1 MKLYEVMNFI
11 KIYNKLANAKL
22 PLQTLFN
29 LSSIRKFYDGDINF
43 YQEQVSK
50 IVNKYAA
57 RDSKGEI
64 IYTDNNQNIQI
75 KKEFIEDCQKELNE
89 LSNIDVKEPLNK
101 IKLSSLGDVSFT
113 LEEIDLIYSFL
124 EE

>member
-50 IVNKYAA
+50 IINKYAA

>member
-11 KIYNKLANAKL
+11 KVYNKLANAKL